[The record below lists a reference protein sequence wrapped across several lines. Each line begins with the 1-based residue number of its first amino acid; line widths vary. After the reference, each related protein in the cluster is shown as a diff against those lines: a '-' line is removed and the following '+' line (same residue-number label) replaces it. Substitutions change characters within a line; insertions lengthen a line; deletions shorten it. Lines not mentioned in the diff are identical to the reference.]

1 MDAKTLKELKS
12 LTRLNLVGDAYQL
25 AATALGLTDL
35 AAQFESIN
43 RQHLQAGELTWELNH
58 DRHAVYDKMMAYA
71 KAHMSAD
78 DYQKFY
84 MLF

>member
-1 MDAKTLKELKS
+1 MDAATLKELKE
-12 LTRLNLVGDAYQL
+12 LTQLNLVGDAYQF
-25 AATALGLTDL
+25 AAESLGLTDL

-43 RQHLQAGELTWELNH
+43 RRHLQAGELTWELNH
-58 DRHAVYDKMMAYA
+58 DRHAVYDKMMAHA
-71 KAHMSAD
+71 KAHMSAT